1 MDSESCTLLIVDDE
15 DAIVVELQEFLET
28 CGYRCIGCSSGD
40 EALRHFHEDPSI
52 GIVLCDLHMPGMD
65 GIALMQELE
74 RVCSSERPFEAII
87 FTGRAEPRDV
97 IEAMRAGVADYYQK
111 PIEPDQ
117 VLRAVRRLE
126 QRLSQRRQDNLEL
139 AQLNHKLRALSESI
153 ETLYQ
158 DINRR
163 RREPLDHSPALPQ
176 ACSLAPHPPFDRL
189 SPRQLDVAKL
199 VGKGMTNY
207 QIACELG
214 LTENTVKLYVSQILR
229 LTQLHNRTQLALAM
243 SPSGQPASEA
253 AL

>member
-1 MDSESCTLLIVDDE
+1 MDPEACTLLVVDDE
-15 DAIVVELQEFLET
+15 YEIVVELQELLESN
-28 CGYRCIGCSSGD
+28 GYRCIGCTSGAD
-40 EALRHFHEDPSI
+40 ALQHFQSDPSI
-52 GIVLCDLHMPGMD
+52 GLILCDLHMPQMD
-65 GIALMQELE
+65 GIALVRQLE
-74 RVCSSERPFEAII
+74 RLGTPDHPFEAII
-87 FTGRAEPRDV
+87 FTGQAESGDV
-97 IEAMRAGVADYYQK
+97 IAAMRAGVADYYQK
-111 PIEPDQ
+111 PIVADQ
-117 VLRAVRRLE
+117 VLRAVRHLERRL
-126 QRLSQRRQDNLEL
+126 RQRRQDNLEL
-139 AQLNHKLRALSESI
+139 AQLNRKLRALSESI